1 MTTNGGRVNI
11 REISLEA
18 LLLILEQGA
27 FSHLVISNALKKYQY
42 LEKKDRAFFTRLTE
56 GTLERLITLDYV
68 LSCYSNVP
76 VKKMKPVIRIILRM
90 GVYQL
95 LYMDSVPDS
104 AACNEAVRLAERK
117 GFSTLKG
124 FVNGV
129 LRSVAREKNNVLL
142 PEKISLSVRYSMPE
156 WIVEKWKK
164 AYGEKQTEKILAAF
178 LEERKTTIRFNF
190 DRAPKEKIKEM
201 LQKEQVIVEESG
213 VLPYAFLLSGYDYLD
228 NVTAFTEGYISVQDI
243 ASMMV
248 AEVSGVT
255 KGNQILD
262 VCAAPG
268 GKSLHL
274 AELLHGTGYVEA
286 RDISAYKVGLIEE
299 NIARTKLSNIKT
311 KVWDA
316 TKLDSI
322 WQGKADIVL
331 ADLPCSG
338 LGVMGRKND
347 IKYKI
352 TEENC
357 KELAALQRKILEVV
371 SRYVKPGG
379 HLIYSTCTLNPEENQ
394 EQVEWIQQNLPFEA
408 ENILPFLPDNFKNSL
423 LEEAEKT
430 AKKGYLTFLPGI
442 YQTDGFFLARLKR
455 KTDGKGY

>member
-95 LYMDSVPDS
+95 LYMDSVPDG

-142 PEKISLSVRYSMPE
+142 PEKISLSVLYSMPE

-178 LEERKTTIRFNF
+178 LEERKTTVRFNF

-213 VLPYAFLLSGYDYLD
+213 V
-228 NVTAFTEGYISVQDI
+228 
-243 ASMMV
+243 
-248 AEVSGVT
+248 
-255 KGNQILD
+255 
-262 VCAAPG
+262 
-268 GKSLHL
+268 
-274 AELLHGTGYVEA
+274 
-286 RDISAYKVGLIEE
+286 
-299 NIARTKLSNIKT
+299 
-311 KVWDA
+311 
-316 TKLDSI
+316 
-322 WQGKADIVL
+322 
-331 ADLPCSG
+331 
-338 LGVMGRKND
+338 
-347 IKYKI
+347 
-352 TEENC
+352 
-357 KELAALQRKILEVV
+357 
-371 SRYVKPGG
+371 
-379 HLIYSTCTLNPEENQ
+379 
-394 EQVEWIQQNLPFEA
+394 
-408 ENILPFLPDNFKNSL
+408 
-423 LEEAEKT
+423 
-430 AKKGYLTFLPGI
+430 
-442 YQTDGFFLARLKR
+442 
-455 KTDGKGY
+455 